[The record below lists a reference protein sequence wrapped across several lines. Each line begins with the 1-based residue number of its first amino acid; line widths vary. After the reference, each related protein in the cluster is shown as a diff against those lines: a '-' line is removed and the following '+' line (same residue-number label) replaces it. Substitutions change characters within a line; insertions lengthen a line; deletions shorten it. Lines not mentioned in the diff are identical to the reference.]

1 VGAGG
6 EHMSVRGLLF
16 LFLFLIQ
23 LETRFHAARSRQRA
37 RQRRSRSQVSVH
49 NKDAQ
54 RRPAF
59 RFRVPTNPRLWVH
72 ALQTAHQ
79 RA

>member
-1 VGAGG
+1 VCGCCGAGTLPAPLPI
-6 EHMSVRGLLF
+6 MTYLLI
-16 LFLFLIQ
+16 LSYLAQ
-23 LETRFHAARSRQRA
+23 ARNSIPAKSMQA
-37 RQRRSRSQVSVH
+37 H

-54 RRPAF
+54 RCPAF